1 MVKLT
6 IDNKPVEVAEGTT
19 ILKAAR
25 QAGINIPTL
34 CYFELDLKS
43 TVSLSISVSIS
54 IESLPI
60 FDKNIS
66 KLILL

>member
-6 IDNKPVEVAEGTT
+6 IDNKPIEVAEGTT

-34 CYFELDLKS
+34 CYFELNAAF
-43 TVSLSISVSIS
+43 VW
-54 IESLPI
+54 
-60 FDKNIS
+60 
-66 KLILL
+66 